1 VKVHQFPL
9 PTPFPVGQV
18 NVFLMEEPLT
28 LIDTGPGTAD
38 ALRVLQGSLKA
49 RGFGLSDIER
59 VLVTHG
65 HVDHHGL
72 ASQVREASSADIYV
86 GTEDKLLVEDF
97 HGQMERA
104 EKEVAPRL
112 ERLGLPKES
121 ATRLAQYH
129 KMIRKT
135 GEDVNVDF
143 ELRSGD
149 KIPFKAGE
157 LRVIEAP
164 GHTAGSVVLADGTGK
179 AFSGDTILEDMVPDA
194 IFSLEDVHSS
204 GLRTY
209 IASLKALKA
218 EHISLAMPGHGEP
231 FPKPERIIDSLLFNY
246 ADRKQKVLALLGE
259 WTSAIDISRQV
270 FGDLKLQQVLYAVNE
285 TMQQCA
291 LLMSEGAIMMKE
303 QNHRI
308 VFKRV

>member
-1 VKVHQFPL
+1 
-9 PTPFPVGQV
+9 VGQV
-18 NVFLMEEPLT
+18 NVYLLEEPLT

-38 ALRVLQGSLKA
+38 ALRVLTGQLKA
-49 RGFGLSDIER
+49 RGLEPSDIER
-59 VLVTHG
+59 VLITHG

-72 ASQVREASSADIYV
+72 ASQVREVSSADIYV

-97 HGQMERA
+97 HGQMERV
-104 EKEVAPRL
+104 EKDVAPRL
-112 ERLGLPKES
+112 ERLGLPKEA

-143 ELRSGD
+143 ELREGD
-149 KIPFKAGE
+149 RIPFKQGSLTVLE
-157 LRVIEAP
+157 VP
-164 GHTAGSVVLADGTGK
+164 GHTPGSVALADEGGK
-179 AFSGDTILEDMVPDA
+179 VFSGDTILEDMVPDA
-194 IFSLEDVHSS
+194 IFSLEDVHST

-209 IASLKALKA
+209 IQTLKSLKDRNF
-218 EHISLAMPGHGEP
+218 SLAMPGHGEP
-231 FPKPERIIDSLLFNY
+231 FTKPDRMIDSLLFNY
-246 ADRKQKVLALLGE
+246 SDRKSKLLQLLGD
-259 WTSAIDISRQV
+259 WSNAIDLSKQI

-303 QNHRI
+303 QDHRI

>member
-1 VKVHQFPL
+1 VRVHQFPL
-9 PTPFPVGQV
+9 PTPFPVGRA
-18 NVFLMEEPLT
+18 NVFLLEEPLT
-28 LIDTGPGTAD
+28 LVDTGPGTAD
-38 ALRVLQGSLKA
+38 SLRVLEGNLKSL
-49 RGFGLSDIER
+49 GYGLSDIER
-59 VLVTHG
+59 VLITHG

-72 ASQVREASSADIYV
+72 ASQIREASSADIYV

-104 EKEVAPRL
+104 EKDVAPRL

-143 ELRSGD
+143 ELRNDD
-149 KIPFKAGE
+149 KIPFKQGE
-157 LRVIEAP
+157 LRVIETP
-164 GHTAGSVVLADGTGK
+164 GHTAGSVALADPGGK
-179 AFSGDTILEDMVPDA
+179 VFTGDTILEDLAPDA
-194 IFSLEDVHSS
+194 IFSLEDVHST

-209 IASLKALKA
+209 IATLKSLK
-218 EHISLAMPGHGEP
+218 ERGFSLAMPGHGEP
-231 FPKPERIIDSLLFNY
+231 FPRPERMIDSLLFNY
-246 ADRKQKVLALLGE
+246 ADRKQKVLALLGD
-259 WTSAIDISRQV
+259 WTSAIDLSKQI

-303 QNHRI
+303 QDHRI